1 MKRRGFTFIE
11 LIVVVVILGVLA
23 NIAVPAYRD
32 IRLRAD
38 AARVIADFTTI
49 RLAAYDNFASNEFY
63 PGHSGWTIVPTAFQS
78 LLPGGFQFQ
87 YRMARYRWRRW
98 SRRDGTPRNSNRQA
112 QLAVQVRSSDRKFIT
127 AIRNQFKG
135 DSYGNRGQITLIIE

>member
-1 MKRRGFTFIE
+1 MKRRGFTLIE
-11 LIVVVVILGVLA
+11 MMVVVVVLGVLV
-23 NIAVPAYRD
+23 NIAVPAYRG

-49 RLAAYDNFASNEFY
+49 RLAAYDNFASREFY
-63 PGHSGWTIVPTAFQS
+63 PGHRGWTVVPTAFQS

-87 YRMARYRWRRW
+87 YKTARYRWRRW
-98 SRRDGTPRNSNRQA
+98 SRRDGSPRNPNRQA

-135 DSYGNRGQITLIIE
+135 DSYGNRRRITLIIE